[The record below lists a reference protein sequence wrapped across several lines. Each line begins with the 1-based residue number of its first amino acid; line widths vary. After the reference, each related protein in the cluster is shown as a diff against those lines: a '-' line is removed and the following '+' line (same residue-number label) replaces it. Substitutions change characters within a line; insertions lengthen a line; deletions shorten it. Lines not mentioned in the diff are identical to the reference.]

1 MNPSFTIQSK
11 DNLPRQSRL
20 FIEIS
25 LWGISYVVI
34 GEDKICMALICYHYP
49 ADRGLDQASII
60 IKQSVAANSI
70 LQEKFS
76 KITIIYAFPTAM
88 LVPKHFI
95 NSANIKELLELQQG
109 DVSDAYIRSDFNYKE
124 DIQTIYAVPKQI
136 DAVLS
141 YLFSADISMHQY
153 GLLPILNTF
162 TQQHLYC
169 IFGIGQFTAMLIKEG
184 KLQCIQSY
192 NFKVPEDINYF
203 LLQLCESFEIPVDDV
218 ELLLNGMI
226 DQKSSLYEE
235 LHNYFLQ
242 IKFGSLPDNFT
253 YPEGINQFPSHY
265 FSHLFQMIACV

>member
-1 MNPSFTIQSK
+1 
-11 DNLPRQSRL
+11 
-20 FIEIS
+20 
-25 LWGISYVVI
+25 
-34 GEDKICMALICYHYP
+34 
-49 ADRGLDQASII
+49 
-60 IKQSVAANSI
+60 
-70 LQEKFS
+70 
-76 KITIIYAFPTAM
+76 M
-88 LVPKHFI
+88 LVPKHFL

-109 DVSDAYIRSDFNYKE
+109 DVSDAYMRSDFNYKE

-153 GLLPILNTF
+153 GLLPILSTF

-169 IFGIGQFTAMLIKEG
+169 IFGIGQFTALLIKEG

-192 NFKVPEDINYF
+192 SFKVPEDSSYF
-203 LLQLCESFEIPVDDV
+203 LLQLCESFEIPTDDV

-253 YPEGINQFPSHY
+253 YPEGINQYPSHY

>member
-11 DNLPRQSRL
+11 DNLPSQSHL
-20 FIEIS
+20 VIEIN

-34 GEDKICMALICYHYP
+34 GEDKICMALICYYYP
-49 ADRGLDQASII
+49 ADTGLDKAAII

-70 LQEKFS
+70 LQETFS
-76 KITIIYAFPTAM
+76 KITVIYAFPTVI

-95 NSANIKELLELQQG
+95 KSANTKEILELQQG
-109 DVSDAYIRSDFNYKE
+109 DVSDTYIRSELNYKQ
-124 DIQTIYAVPKQI
+124 DIQTIYAIPKQI

-153 GLLPILNTF
+153 GLLATLSTF

-192 NFKVPEDINYF
+192 SFKVPEDITFF
-203 LLQLCESFEIPVDDV
+203 LLQLCESFEISTEEV
-218 ELLLNGMI
+218 ELQLNGMI
-226 DQKSSLYEE
+226 DQKSNLYEE
-235 LHNYFLQ
+235 LHNYFLT
-242 IKFGSLPDNFT
+242 INFGTLPVNFT
-253 YPEGINQFPSHY
+253 YPESINEHPEHY

>member
-1 MNPSFTIQSK
+1 M
-11 DNLPRQSRL
+11 
-20 FIEIS
+20 
-25 LWGISYVVI
+25 
-34 GEDKICMALICYHYP
+34 GE
-49 ADRGLDQASII
+49 
-60 IKQSVAANSI
+60 
-70 LQEKFS
+70 
-76 KITIIYAFPTAM
+76 ITIIYAFPTAM
-88 LVPKHFI
+88 LVPKQFI

-109 DVSDAYIRSDFNYKE
+109 DISDAYIRSDFNYKE

-153 GLLPILNTF
+153 GLLPTIGTF
-162 TQQHLYC
+162 EKQHLYC
-169 IFGIGQFTAMLIKEG
+169 IFGIGQFTATLIKQG

-192 NFKVPEDINYF
+192 AFKVPEDITFF
-203 LLQLCESFEIPVDDV
+203 LLQLCESFEIPADDV

-242 IKFGSLPDNFT
+242 IKFATLPGNFT
-253 YPEGINQFPSHY
+253 YPEAIHQHPEHY